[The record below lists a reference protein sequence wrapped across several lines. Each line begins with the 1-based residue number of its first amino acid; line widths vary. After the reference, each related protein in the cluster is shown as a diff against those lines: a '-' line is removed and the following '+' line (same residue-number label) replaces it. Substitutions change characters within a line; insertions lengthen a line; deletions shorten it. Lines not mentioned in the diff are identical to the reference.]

1 VKPRLNFG
9 MRAPL
14 PPSVVIS
21 CPCIY
26 IKKFILKVKIFFLLS
41 LASSLLY
48 LSCYI
53 LSVHVG
59 QLDPLFWPAAN
70 ILLLP
75 LSGYVPI
82 GKNLKFLI
90 NFIYLLIYILDS
102 LLVACV
108 YRLLG
113 FFVLIVGFFC
123 FDWGFLF

>member
-1 VKPRLNFG
+1 V
-9 MRAPL
+9 A
-14 PPSVVIS
+14 SS
-21 CPCIY
+21 
-26 IKKFILKVKIFFLLS
+26 FICGFFSSLS
-41 LASSLLY
+41 LLLHSLRARGAARSSLR
-48 LSCYI
+48 
-53 LSVHVG
+53 
-59 QLDPLFWPAAN
+59 PAAN

-123 FDWGFLF
+123 FDWGFFCFDCWVFLFLFYCLDFF